1 MKRRVLR
8 RLPPVL
14 LLVSVL
20 GAAWMM
26 LLDTQRG
33 TFASPPSTKPASRS
47 GAGAGPT
54 LDPSRVEGAKK
65 CIDCHR
71 AEYARWRASAHA
83 GRTFDMLRTSA
94 SSREYAE
101 ELDIPFAQIASNSIC
116 LDCHAT
122 RQATRHGG
130 HHVLAGVTCESCH
143 NPSGGEGGWLNI
155 HAVYGPPGTTREQ
168 ESKAHYKMRADR
180 CRSAGQLRS
189 SDTYLL
195 VKRCYECHIVGNEDL
210 VEAGHEAADRD
221 FIFPEKALGEVRHN
235 LHLNQAVNAH
245 AATLWTDSLW
255 HGKGRTAAG
264 RKRLLF
270 VVGVLVDLEV
280 SLRNLAKA
288 TDEDNDYYE
297 AMADR
302 VIEAYELLEDDI
314 VYEVEEGLLPTIEEL
329 LEDLEDL
336 YDLIDDED
344 LSLDDDRK
352 RLVEAADMVSSVAKQ
367 FAAQHDG
374 SKLTDLYEP
383 ELPDDE

>member
-1 MKRRVLR
+1 MKRCVLR

-14 LLVSVL
+14 ILASMI
-20 GAAWMM
+20 GAAWMT
-26 LLDTQRG
+26 LPYFQRG
-33 TFASPPSTKPASRS
+33 TKAAAPEAVDTPAAQPDKSFD
-47 GAGAGPT
+47 PT
-54 LDPSRVEGAKK
+54 RVEGSKK

-71 AEYARWRASAHA
+71 AEYARWRASSHA

-101 ELDIPFAQIASNSIC
+101 ELDIPFSQIASNSIC

-122 RQATRHGG
+122 RQVTDSGRRR
-130 HHVLAGVTCESCH
+130 VLPGVTCESCH
-143 NPSGGEGGWLNI
+143 NPSGGQDGWLNI

-168 ESKAHYKMRADR
+168 ESKAHYKMRAER

-195 VKRCYECHIVGNEDL
+195 VKRCYECHIVGNEAL
-210 VEAGHEAADRD
+210 VEAGHEAADSD
-221 FIFPEKALGEVRHN
+221 FYFPEKALGEVRHN
-235 LHLNQAVNAH
+235 FHLDQSQNAH

-255 HGKGRTAAG
+255 HGDGHTAAG
-264 RKRLLF
+264 RKRLLL

-280 SLRNLAKA
+280 SLQNLAKA
-288 TDEDNDYYE
+288 TDEDTDYYE
-297 AMADR
+297 EMADR
-302 VIEAYELLEDDI
+302 VIDAYEFLEDDI
-314 VYEVEEGLLPTIEEL
+314 VDEVEEGLLPTLEEL

-352 RLVEAADMVSSVAKQ
+352 TLVEAAEMVSAVAKQ

-374 SKLTDLYEP
+374 NRLTDLDEP
-383 ELPDDE
+383 EVPDDE